1 MGYQRYINDLS
12 GEELLRFIHYFRW
25 VRVWGGG
32 EGRWGWRWGE
42 VGGGGEGVKGVGGW
56 VGGCV

>member
-1 MGYQRYINDLS
+1 M
-12 GEELLRFIHYFRW
+12 
-25 VRVWGGG
+25 WGGG